1 MTTSAK
7 NIFEE
12 KKLGKAQD
20 LRLLKKLYPFIKP
33 YRVLFA
39 ATLVLIILITGLEL
53 TIPYITKIAIDRY
66 IVPENISP
74 IVAPDISPDI
84 SPEIKPDT
92 HRPYHTRH
100 LEVDGSNQKT
110 AKIINAHP
118 ALFQTDGTS
127 AYIAYE
133 DLPELN
139 SKTIFQ
145 LRKKDITGVSLAAAV
160 LLIIVIISF
169 GLNFGKVIL
178 MEYAGQM
185 MMHDLRIKLFSH
197 IQQLS
202 VHFFTK
208 NPVGR
213 LVTRVTNDTQNMHEM
228 FTSVL
233 VFVVKDLFMLAG
245 ITVVL
250 FSIDWQLSVA
260 VYTVFPLV
268 FYASYKFSKAARG
281 AFRTLRIKMAEIN
294 SKFSETIGGM
304 QVIQLFG
311 REQSNL
317 NQFKRINKEHYNANM
332 QQVTI
337 FALFM
342 PIIEMMSSVALAVV
356 IFHGGESLI
365 AHRITLGTLVVF
377 ISYIKMFFRPIRD
390 IAEKYNITL
399 NALSSAERLFL
410 IFEDTDRLPEADAA
424 HRALIPAKMDSILF
438 DNVSFSYV
446 AGEKVLKNISFEVH
460 AGETV
465 AIVGPTGAGKTSIVN
480 LMIRF
485 YDPDSGNIQ
494 INKTDIRQFVTA
506 DIRSKTAI
514 VMQDPYLFSGSI
526 KDNIF
531 TKHHQTTKK
540 EINAVLDA
548 SCCRSLIEKLP
559 RGIDSELS
567 ESGATLSS
575 GERQLISIARALAH
589 NPDLIIFDE
598 ATSYIDSETE
608 DKIQNALANL
618 MKNRTS
624 VIIAHRLSTS
634 RIADRIMVLRS
645 GRIIETGTHRE
656 LIDQKGFYYRLNQ
669 LQG

>member
-1 MTTSAK
+1 MTTPAK

-33 YRVLFA
+33 YRILFA

-66 IVPENISP
+66 IVPENVSP
-74 IVAPDISPDI
+74 NSNPAAGTDN
-84 SPEIKPDT
+84 
-92 HRPYHTRH
+92 TRY
-100 LEVDGSNQKT
+100 LEVDRSDPEI

-118 ALFQTDGTS
+118 TLFQTDGTS
-127 AYIAYE
+127 ARIAYKK
-133 DLPELN
+133 LSKLSP
-139 SKTIFQ
+139 KTIYR
-145 LRKKDITGVSLAAAV
+145 LRKKDITGVSHAAAV

-169 GLNFGKVIL
+169 GLNFGKVML

-202 VHFFTK
+202 VHFFTR

-281 AFRTLRIKMAEIN
+281 AFRTLRIKVAEIN

-304 QVIQLFG
+304 QVIQLFSQQ
-311 REQSNL
+311 RSNL
-317 NQFKRINKEHYNANM
+317 NHFHRINKEHFNANM
-332 QQVTI
+332 QQVTV

-342 PIIEMMSSVALAVV
+342 PIIEMMSSVALAIV
-356 IFHGGESLI
+356 IFYGGESLI
-365 AHRITLGTLVVF
+365 AQRITLGTLVVF

-410 IFEDTDRLPEADAA
+410 IFEDTNRLPETDAA
-424 HRALIPAKMDSILF
+424 HRALIQAKMNSIRF

-446 AGEKVLKNISFEVH
+446 AGETVLKNISFEIH

-485 YDPDSGNIQ
+485 YDPDSGKIL
-494 INKTDIRQFVTA
+494 INKTDIRQFTTA
-506 DIRSKTAI
+506 DIRSKIAI

-526 KDNIF
+526 KHNIF

-540 EINAVLDA
+540 GSNDILDA
-548 SCCRSLIEKLP
+548 SYCRSLIEKLP
-559 RGIDSELS
+559 NGIDSELS
-567 ESGATLSS
+567 ESGASLSS

-589 NPDLIIFDE
+589 DPDLIVFDE

-608 DKIQNALANL
+608 DKIQNALSNL

-624 VIIAHRLSTS
+624 VIIAHRLSTA
-634 RIADRIMVLRS
+634 RIADRIMVLHS

-656 LIDQKGFYYRLNQ
+656 LIDQKGFYFRLNQ